1 MQTKTISY
9 QYTWIWKSKS
19 KQTKMTISLLVKM
32 QSSWNAQTM
41 LVGKQ
46 DYTATLENIS
56 RVCISEVSSEAKHT
70 FTAQSSNSTICQSKV
85 LTYV

>member
-46 DYTATLENIS
+46 DYTATLENS
-56 RVCISEVSSEAKHT
+56 LHFGS
-70 FTAQSSNSTICQSKV
+70 F
-85 LTYV
+85 L

>member
-46 DYTATLENIS
+46 DYTATLEKQSAFQKFPLRLNTHLQRNPVILLF
-56 RVCISEVSSEAKHT
+56 AKVK
-70 FTAQSSNSTICQSKV
+70 C
-85 LTYV
+85 